1 MERVFGQKTAA
12 GIEKE
17 IPLLYILSVEEK
29 MSHKLYN
36 HITDEICRR
45 IADGVYAAGGK
56 LPAHRE
62 LAAEFKVLE

>member
-1 MERVFGQKTAA
+1 
-12 GIEKE
+12 
-17 IPLLYILSVEEK
+17 

-36 HITDEICRR
+36 HIADEICRR